1 MTPTQLKKV
10 IENHNRVINIPNR
23 LSVTEMIYLVED
35 LLVEE
40 IKYLEEKE
48 PCATKTIA
56 ETKRAREIV
65 RDLYHSID
73 GMDTN
78 ELVKERIWN

>member
-1 MTPTQLKKV
+1 MTPAQLKKV
-10 IENHNRVINIPNR
+10 VESHNRVIDIPNR

-40 IKYLEEKE
+40 IKHLEEKE
-48 PCATKTIA
+48 PYAATTIA
-56 ETKRAREIV
+56 ETKKAREIV
-65 RDLYHSID
+65 KDLYHSID

-78 ELVKERIWN
+78 ELVKEHIWN